1 MSAKQQG
8 QEQHSGT
15 NNTTFSAATPTYRF
29 SPSRPPYFSVTLL
42 FLLFLFH
49 HQKHE
54 HEQIALVQGATP
66 PFRLS
71 HFLSSAEN
79 GVAYLTITRTTTVSS
94 QPKDKDNTNH
104 SRVSRGN
111 ATMKNQCICQGAQT
125 PAREGEGV
133 AGLPNL
139 QEEQTLQ
146 SPSTILL
153 TPSSVSL
160 PDANT
165 PSQKSQPTCCPK
177 CCPTCADPSN
187 PDHYRHIPTL
197 NPALFKFLNYDVT
210 RISQAW
216 NNETEQEKRNY
227 EIQALREKEA
237 MDLGIP
243 EFRYT
248 KSSSAFGTTNGSSGG
263 GGNDEDEGLSQGLEA
278 VSLADGTLKKGRPKD
293 DASQLAG

>member
-1 MSAKQQG
+1 MADARLWKYNAK
-8 QEQHSGT
+8 
-15 NNTTFSAATPTYRF
+15 
-29 SPSRPPYFSVTLL
+29 
-42 FLLFLFH
+42 
-49 HQKHE
+49 
-54 HEQIALVQGATP
+54 
-66 PFRLS
+66 
-71 HFLSSAEN
+71 
-79 GVAYLTITRTTTVSS
+79 
-94 QPKDKDNTNH
+94 
-104 SRVSRGN
+104 
-111 ATMKNQCICQGAQT
+111 T

-146 SPSTILL
+146 SL
-153 TPSSVSL
+153 SL

-187 PDHYRHIPTL
+187 PDHYKHIPTL

-263 GGNDEDEGLSQGLEA
+263 GSNDEDEGLSQGLEA

-293 DASQLAG
+293 DASPLAG